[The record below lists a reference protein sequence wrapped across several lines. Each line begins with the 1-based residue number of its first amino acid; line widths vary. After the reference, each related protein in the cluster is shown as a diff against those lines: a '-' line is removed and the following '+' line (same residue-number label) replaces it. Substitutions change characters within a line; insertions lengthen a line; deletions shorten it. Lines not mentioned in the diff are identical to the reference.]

1 MLWFKAKMYKGQGS
15 PACICRICFYQ
26 VVELVTQSLQM
37 QGNYE
42 SSEVVSFLYKDHPFY
57 VGLLLGLKHGPAS
70 IQPRA
75 VVLTRKMV
83 VCFMNS

>member
-1 MLWFKAKMYKGQGS
+1 MHLSYLF
-15 PACICRICFYQ
+15 FHE
-26 VVELVTQSLQM
+26 VVELVTRSLQM
-37 QGNYE
+37 IDNYE

-75 VVLTRKMV
+75 VVLTRTMV
-83 VCFMNS
+83 VYFMNS